1 MSAATYSFKGTADMS
16 QHNQQIEKA
25 KQEIT
30 KYKNEVDKAQRSTQK
45 LDGTKLTGAYNS
57 QKRLQLTVKNTTN
70 ILNGLQG
77 NMMGALAKFG
87 PYAAGAAA
95 AIGVAFKATQ
105 AIMKQSDEWTD
116 KFKGSM
122 EGAAGAAGQL
132 GYQIGKMDF
141 TGLISNMQTAWNAAK
156 NLYDAMDA
164 LGTFNI
170 INDDRIKQVEMEL
183 EQLRTRGR
191 KGEDVS
197 KLIKEKEAE
206 LERVMKDAIPRIQK
220 TKEAAMAAALNW
232 DDLRGNNYGWGSGA
246 GRMEALW
253 DQMIGYKLLDS
264 GELERRI
271 KDTQEKIDEM
281 AGGMT
286 NAMVV
291 SMPSAWR
298 EGYTSLTKELHAL
311 ELATKITDDQIK
323 AVNEQKQAVRDI
335 NNRLARTERLD
346 LKYTDYTPK
355 GGSSKIDKKD
365 PVAGS
370 LAYIDKQIKDLKDRL
385 QNEVLTIPARVEIE
399 NEIKDLENQKTMIE
413 LQVAIEGNTDLNKAF
428 GNLLDGVLQS
438 GTVEDFTNNLVK
450 LIDDTLQANTIA
462 PSFLLPSAE
471 MQASAKEA
479 MSDLG
484 KIIEEEYTKICKKIQ
499 ERNQEMAD
507 SFSGLGSIF
516 SSLGEVIGTE
526 STNWATA
533 LGDMLSIIGEVIGKL
548 VSLASANGVA
558 SAMELPFPAN
568 LAAVATVLAGI
579 ASAVSTIRG
588 YSTEKYA
595 SGGIIEGS
603 GSRIGDM
610 HLARVNPGEMILNNR
625 QQANLFRMMNNSAPA
640 GSVGGS
646 VTFHISGTDLVGVL
660 DNQNRKTKRVR

>member
-1 MSAATYSFKGTADMS
+1 MSAGTYSFKGTADMS
-16 QHNQQIEKA
+16 QHNQQIENA

-45 LDGTKLTGAYNS
+45 LDSTKLTGAYNS
-57 QKRLQLTVKNTTN
+57 QKRLQATVKNTTN
-70 ILNGLQG
+70 VLNGLQG
-77 NMMGALAKFG
+77 NLMGALSKFG

-95 AIGVAFKATQ
+95 AIGVAFKATEG
-105 AIMKQSDEWTD
+105 IMKQSDEWTD
-116 KFKGSM
+116 KFRSSM

-132 GYQIGKMDF
+132 GYQLGKMDF
-141 TGLISNMQTAWNAAK
+141 TGLISNLQTAWNAAK

-183 EQLRTRGR
+183 EQLRTRSR

-206 LERVMKDAIPRIQK
+206 LERVMKEAIPRIQEAKEK
-220 TKEAAMAAALNW
+220 TMAAALNW
-232 DDLRGNNYGWGSGA
+232 DDVRGNNYGWGRSA
-246 GRMEALW
+246 GQMESLW
-253 DQMIGYKLLDS
+253 NQAIGYKLLDS

-271 KDTQEKIDEM
+271 KDTQRKIKD
-281 AGGMT
+281 MT
-286 NAMVV
+286 KGTSNASPVRT
-291 SMPSAWR
+291 SAA
-298 EGYTSLTKELHAL
+298 YQALTKELRAL
-311 ELATKITDDQIK
+311 EIATKITDDQIK
-323 AVNEQKQAVRDI
+323 AVNEQKQAIREI
-335 NNRLARTERLD
+335 NNKLTRTERLD
-346 LKYTDYTPK
+346 LRYTDHTPK
-355 GGSSKIDKKD
+355 GGGSKTDKKD
-365 PVAGS
+365 PAAGS
-370 LAYIDKQIKDLKDRL
+370 IAYIDKQIKDLKDRL

-399 NEIKDLENQKTMIE
+399 NKIKDLESQKAMIE
-413 LQVAIEGNTDLNKAF
+413 LQVAVEGNTDLNKAF

-438 GTVEDFTNNLVK
+438 GTVEEFTNNLVK
-450 LIDDTLQANTIA
+450 LIDDTLKATTIA

-479 MSDLG
+479 MSGLE
-484 KIIEEEYTKICKKIQ
+484 KIINEEYTKICKDIQ
-499 ERNQEMAD
+499 DQNQLVAD

-516 SSLGEVIGTE
+516 SSFGEMIGTE
-526 STNWATA
+526 TTNWATA
-533 LGDMLSIIGEVIGKL
+533 LGDMLSIIGETISKL
-548 VSLASANGVA
+548 VALASANGVA

-568 LAAVATVLAGI
+568 LGAVATVLAGI
-579 ASAVSTIRG
+579 ASAVSTIRS
-588 YSTEKYA
+588 YSNEKYA

-625 QQANLFRMMNNSAPA
+625 QQANLFRMVNNSAPA
-640 GSVGGS
+640 GGVKGS